1 MQYIPCLLYLLVF
14 LCNFDALHNRNFY
27 RVCIKSSVA
36 TKLFLCDPRQ
46 WIYRVTLLFKYY
58 FLKWDFRKK
67 LESSIYRNEHPF
79 YLFYSHIIN
88 VLLKYSTDYYL
99 NNNGTTN
106 CMKLFSS
113 FHDIIFP
120 IFHFFHKSGFTFIT
134 ILVMKMQSNC
144 IFSSK
149 YIII

>member
-1 MQYIPCLLYLLVF
+1 MI
-14 LCNFDALHNRNFY
+14 FY
-27 RVCIKSSVA
+27 RYVRYVVENG
-36 TKLFLCDPRQ
+36 TNLFL
-46 WIYRVTLLFKYY
+46 K
-58 FLKWDFRKK
+58 
-67 LESSIYRNEHPF
+67 YRNEHPF

-149 YIII
+149 YIIIIQYCSQLSSLLLQKSNISLIVNFMHTRVLLYSQ